1 MFEKK
6 EPTRHVGSKY
16 EVIFSIFLI
25 VLAFLYRDNA
35 HLIYPQVLYWLSLFL
50 FLNLAVGFFLRA
62 WPTREWVAS
71 LITMANCGVITA
83 ILSTSGGPESNL
95 WILYLLPVFN
105 VCLFLRGRDV
115 VWITIGVI
123 AFNVALYFHKG
134 FAGSWDAN
142 AFFNLGIRAGLFVF
156 AAAVVWR
163 MALKNRSAQEK
174 MEAQRKK
181 MRDLEESIDQQK
193 SQAQRLEKMADMGQ
207 LTSGVTHDL
216 NNPLTV
222 IFGTVKLLLE
232 DLPSY
237 PQIKPDL
244 ERILRSTEL
253 CKTIVSNL
261 LSFARN
267 QSLEQTPCQV
277 HDVLDASISLY
288 ESTLNR
294 KGIKVERKF
303 SEELPDIQA
312 SVSQLQRVF
321 LNLMANAKSVLT
333 SGGKIFIRTE
343 RVSSPQKGGPDWIQI
358 TVEDTGPG
366 IPESVL
372 ANIFK
377 PFNSTKAPGEGTGLG
392 LYLAKE
398 IVSQHGGLLR
408 AQNRPEGG
416 ARFVIALPAS
426 ANIPQAALAASSAR

>member
-1 MFEKK
+1 MFEKQ
-6 EPTRHVGSKY
+6 EPNRQVGNKF

-35 HLIYPQVLYWLSLFL
+35 RLIYPQVLQWLALFL
-50 FLNLAVGFFLRA
+50 VLNLAVGLFLRY
-62 WPTREWVAS
+62 WPNREWVAS
-71 LITMANCGVITA
+71 LFTMANCGVITA

-95 WILYLLPVFN
+95 WILYLLPIFN
-105 VCLFLRGRDV
+105 ACLFLRGRDV
-115 VWITIGVI
+115 LWITAGVI
-123 AFNVALYFHKG
+123 SFNSALYFHES
-134 FAGSWDAN
+134 FEGSWDA
-142 AFFNLGIRAGLFVF
+142 AALFNLGIRAGLFIF
-156 AAAVVWR
+156 AAAAVWR
-163 MALKNRSAQEK
+163 MASRNKSAHEK
-174 MEAQRKK
+174 METQRKK
-181 MRDLEESIDQQK
+181 MRDLEESVDQQK

-222 IFGTVKLLLE
+222 ISGSVKLLLE

-253 CKTIVSNL
+253 CTTIVSNL
-261 LSFARN
+261 LNFARN
-267 QSLEQTPCQV
+267 QSVEQAPCHV
-277 HDVLDASISLY
+277 HNVLNASISLY

-294 KGIKVERKF
+294 KGITVEREF
-303 SEELPDIQA
+303 SEGLPEILV

-333 SGGKIFIRTE
+333 DGGKIFIRTE
-343 RVSSPQKGGPDWIQI
+343 RVAPPQKGTPDWIQI
-358 TVEDTGPG
+358 TFEDTGPG

-398 IVSQHGGLLR
+398 IVAQHGGLLR
-408 AQNRPEGG
+408 AQNRLEGG
-416 ARFVIALPAS
+416 AKFVISLPS
-426 ANIPQAALAASSAR
+426 CTNISQAALAA